1 MGTRNNNHQ
10 LFPSDEVN
18 FGNFFEFF
26 FEKLLWFLQL
36 SFQSLD
42 TEEFK
47 KGSKW
52 RQSLRSGLK
61 KTRKLTAG
69 SVKTIQNKAQEKI
82 SKITKSKS
90 DEKLDSFER

>member
-10 LFPSDEVN
+10 LFPSDEVSSEDLYGPLEI
-18 FGNFFEFF
+18 FT
-26 FEKLLWFLQL
+26 
-36 SFQSLD
+36 FQSLD

>member
-18 FGNFFEFF
+18 FGFWKNFMVFAIIFI
-26 FEKLLWFLQL
+26 
-36 SFQSLD
+36 QSLD

>member
-18 FGNFFEFF
+18 SEDFYV
-26 FEKLLWFLQL
+26 FLEIFT
-36 SFQSLD
+36 FQSLD

-90 DEKLDSFER
+90 DEKLDLFER